1 MGNTEMWECGNVGM
15 NEDGERDNEIKHKK
29 VFGELLRSA
38 TRISLLRFDGATH
51 PAASRHPSLGGD
63 GLPHHVYCQ

>member
-1 MGNTEMWECGNVGM
+1 MRKCGNAEVWECVNVGV

-51 PAASRHPSLGGD
+51 YRL
-63 GLPHHVYCQ
+63 

>member
-1 MGNTEMWECGNVGM
+1 MRKCGNAEMWECGNVGV

-38 TRISLLRFDGATH
+38 TRISLLRFDNATH
-51 PAASRHPSLGGD
+51 HRL
-63 GLPHHVYCQ
+63 